1 MHDREVL
8 TNYIGELVQH
18 DASLHLFA
26 PDAKQKWYLITSIDD
41 YSRALLYADFWDRES
56 TWAHITAAQELCVK
70 FGFPFEYYADQH
82 SIFRYVKHRDR
93 FSPWMEFEKY
103 TDDVDPQWKKVLKD
117 CGINVI
123 YALSPQAKG
132 KIERPYQWLQ
142 DHLVRSCL
150 RAGVTDI
157 EAGRELLREEVQAY
171 NWKRVHSTTGEI
183 PMLRFQRAEREQQ
196 SMFRPFAIKSPF
208 ELTKDIFC
216 LRMTRVVDSYRKI
229 SVQGTILHVPVVPPH
244 EEVELRLSLDL
255 PHQLTDIRFW
265 YNKQCVGSQ
274 KMKIDDFPVV
284 RF

>member
-1 MHDREVL
+1 VL
-8 TNYIGELVQH
+8 TDAIGELVQH
-18 DASLHLFA
+18 DSSHHLFA
-26 PDAKQKWYLITSIDD
+26 PDAQEKWYLITSIDD

-103 TDDVDPQWKKVLKD
+103 TDDVDPQWKQVLKD

-150 RAGVTDI
+150 RAGVADI
-157 EAGRELLREEVQAY
+157 ETGRRLLREEVQAY
-171 NWKRVHSTTGEI
+171 NWKRAHSTTGEI
-183 PMLRFQRAEREQQ
+183 PMRRFEEARKQGN
-196 SMFRPFAIKSPF
+196 SMFRPFAIKPPF
-208 ELTKDIFC
+208 EFMQDVFC
-216 LRMTRVVDSYRKI
+216 CRIKRTVDSYRRVSINNIKL
-229 SVQGTILHVPVVPPH
+229 TVPIVPSH
-244 EEVELRLSLDL
+244 EEVEIRFSLD
-255 PHQLTDIRFW
+255 PHHRIVRLRFW
-265 YNKQCVGSQ
+265 YANKCVGEQ
-274 KMKIDDFPVV
+274 KMNINDFPLV